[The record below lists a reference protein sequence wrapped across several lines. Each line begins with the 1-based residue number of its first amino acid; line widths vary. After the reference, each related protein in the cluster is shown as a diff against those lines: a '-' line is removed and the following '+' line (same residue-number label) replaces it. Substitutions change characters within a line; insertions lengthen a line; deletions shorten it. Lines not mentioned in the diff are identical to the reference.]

1 MIELVRSWLV
11 GVTCAALIAA
21 LADGLMPKGPV
32 KQVGKLVCALVLLA
46 AVLSPLARL
55 EVPAGA
61 LGLDGLQGQVQQ
73 RQQELEEQN
82 GQMMKT
88 LIEQECGAYIADKAA
103 AQGLSCQVR
112 VECRSG
118 PSGTWEPWSAQITGA
133 LTQQER
139 TLVSRMLEEELNIP
153 AQRHSYEGGS
163 DGT

>member
-88 LIEQECGAYIADKAA
+88 LIERETAAYIVDKAA
-103 AQGLSCQVR
+103 QLGLSCQAQVT
-112 VECRSG
+112 CQAGSD
-118 PSGTWEPWSAQITGA
+118 GTWEPWSAHLTGQW
-133 LTQQER
+133 TQEER
-139 TLVSRMLEEELNIP
+139 EQLSQVLESELNIP
-153 AQRHSYEGGS
+153 SDRQSYGG
-163 DGT
+163 GETP